1 HYRAGRMR
9 LPVFT
14 LKASAILGL
23 ALATEAF
30 LFIVSFRQALGGAG
44 LSESAF
50 ALATITLTIDLFAPF
65 LSFVL
70 VLLSKLP
77 TAVGRWYLL
86 HKARARR
93 LSFENLLV
101 IGITGSYG
109 KTSTKEFLAT
119 ILSRNF
125 RVAKVPDHI
134 NSDIALARY
143 LLRELNDT
151 HEVLVA
157 EMGAYRQGEIR
168 RLAAVLRP
176 QIGILTGINEQHIAL
191 FGGIEKTKA
200 AKYELVESLP
210 EKGLAIFNADSPGS
224 RELYERCDRPKKCY
238 SAAGFPAD
246 CYALDIRTEIH
257 RPSEEGGEDG
267 KGALEEV
274 MLVFQIRTGEE
285 SRTCKVPL
293 FGSHHVP
300 NILAAAT
307 AALSL
312 GMTLDAVR
320 ECAQYLRAPGRTMHL
335 GAGRDGRI
343 VIDDSYS
350 ANPTGVFAALESL
363 RFFTGRRKVLVMP
376 SLIELGSTSERVHE
390 EIGKKIAEICD
401 LAIITTPDGFA
412 AIERG
417 IGSVEKA
424 ACIDDPTRIL
434 ALITH
439 ETKAGDVILL
449 ESRVPERVKNALLGD
464 Q

>member
-1 HYRAGRMR
+1 MMFFIVIFSIVALVAIVWRTLFWVYLWQLKEYRLDRLSAQFSGRAFTRLLFPRLVLLKAAVLFGGLGLAFVITPGALGVALLAALALYLVDAGIVVSHGRAGRMR

-14 LKASAILGL
+14 LKASATLGL

-30 LFIVSFRQALGGAG
+30 LFIVSFRQALSGAG
-44 LSESAF
+44 LSESAI
-50 ALATITLTIDLFAPF
+50 ALATITLTNDLFITF

-119 ILSRNF
+119 ILSRHF

-134 NSDIALARY
+134 NSDIALACY

-200 AKYELVESLP
+200 AKYELIESLP

-224 RELYERCDRPKKCY
+224 RELYERCDRPKK
-238 SAAGFPAD
+238 
-246 CYALDIRTEIH
+246 
-257 RPSEEGGEDG
+257 
-267 KGALEEV
+267 
-274 MLVFQIRTGEE
+274 
-285 SRTCKVPL
+285 
-293 FGSHHVP
+293 
-300 NILAAAT
+300 
-307 AALSL
+307 
-312 GMTLDAVR
+312 
-320 ECAQYLRAPGRTMHL
+320 
-335 GAGRDGRI
+335 
-343 VIDDSYS
+343 
-350 ANPTGVFAALESL
+350 
-363 RFFTGRRKVLVMP
+363 
-376 SLIELGSTSERVHE
+376 
-390 EIGKKIAEICD
+390 
-401 LAIITTPDGFA
+401 
-412 AIERG
+412 
-417 IGSVEKA
+417 
-424 ACIDDPTRIL
+424 
-434 ALITH
+434 
-439 ETKAGDVILL
+439 
-449 ESRVPERVKNALLGD
+449 
-464 Q
+464 